1 MGILMLI
8 IIIAIVF
15 GVMYLRQNADVN
27 RRCKGKNEQQKQVIK
42 YLYGGCMTFGKM
54 TDADYDSMVASV
66 RDSLNLK
73 QKALN
78 KIGLDEDQLREIEPV
93 FFEGYANENLFV
105 GKQDGKLRSTW
116 YETAWLF
123 FSETQVYMYKYSWDM
138 ETDGKREKTEEYFYT
153 DITNFNT
160 SAETVEAFNIKTGC
174 NGKEK
179 SREKV
184 NREYSSFGLVVPGD
198 NFRCSTSNSPNA
210 ESSVSAMKQKLREKK
225 GNR

>member
-1 MGILMLI
+1 MGFLSLI
-8 IIIAIVF
+8 ILVAIVF
-15 GVMYLRQNADVN
+15 GTMYLSQNAEVN
-27 RRCKGKNEQQKQVIK
+27 KRCKGKSEQQKQVIK

-54 TDADYDSMVASV
+54 TDSDYDSLVASI
-66 RDSLNLK
+66 RNSLNLK

-93 FFEGYANENLFV
+93 FFEGYARDNLFV

-123 FSETQVYMYKYSWDM
+123 FSDSQVYMYKYSWDM
-138 ETDGKREKTEEYFYT
+138 ESDGKRETSEEYFYT

-160 SAETVEAFNIKTGC
+160 ASETVEAFNIKTGC

-184 NREYSSFGLVVPGD
+184 NRDYSSFSLVVPGD
-198 NFRCSTSNSPNA
+198 KLFCSTSNAPNA
-210 ESSVSAMKQKLREKK
+210 EASVSAMKQKLREKK
-225 GNR
+225 GK

>member
-1 MGILMLI
+1 MGFLVLI
-8 IIIAIVF
+8 IFVAIVF
-15 GVMYLRQNADVN
+15 GVMYLSQNADVD
-27 RRCKGKNEQQKQVIK
+27 RRCKGKNEQQKQIIK

-78 KIGLDEDQLREIEPV
+78 KIGIDEDQLREIDPV

-123 FSETQVYMYKYSWDM
+123 CSETQVYMYKYSWDM

-174 NGKEK
+174 NGKET

-198 NFRCSTSNSPNA
+198 NFRCSTSNSPNS

>member
-1 MGILMLI
+1 MGLLVLI
-8 IIIAIVF
+8 IIVAIVF
-15 GVMYLRQNADVN
+15 GVMYQSQNADVN
-27 RRCKGKNEQQKQVIK
+27 KRCKGKSEQQKQVIK

-54 TDADYDSMVASV
+54 TDANYDSMVASV
-66 RDSLNLK
+66 RDGLNLK

-78 KIGLDEDQLREIEPV
+78 KIGLDEDQLKEIEPV
-93 FFEGYANENLFV
+93 FFEGYARNNLFI

-123 FSETQVYMYKYSWDM
+123 FSDSQVYMYKYSWDM
-138 ETDGKREKTEEYFYT
+138 ESDGKRETSEEYFYT

-160 SAETVEAFNIKTGC
+160 ASETVEAFNIKTGC
-174 NGKEK
+174 NGKEN

-184 NREYSSFGLVVPGD
+184 NRDYSSFSLVVPGD
-198 NFRCSTSNSPNA
+198 KFYCSTSNAPNA